1 MVNDYPK
8 RNSSDP
14 VEELI
19 NKAVS
24 AARTGDYSSASRH
37 LNLLLQELEPNLSRM
52 SPGTLH
58 DIGYSMETLFA
69 MQKMKNWVALADIL
83 EFEILPIWRNR

>member
-1 MVNDYPK
+1 MVN
-8 RNSSDP
+8 NSLDSIGPDP
-14 VEELI
+14 IETLI
-19 NKAVS
+19 NMAVAS
-24 AARTGDYSSASRH
+24 ARTGDYSSAARH
-37 LNLLLQELEPNLSRM
+37 LNLLLQELEPHLSRM

-83 EFEILPIWRNR
+83 EFELLPLWRSR